1 MTVPSVQVAGGSAYH
16 DVVVTVGRIIS
27 PGSGM
32 PGNVRDVYD
41 PATNQLTIAAI
52 QLGTTV
58 FTNAVVTVASLVS
71 VGGAGP

>member
-1 MTVPSVQVAGGSAYH
+1 
-16 DVVVTVGRIIS
+16 
-27 PGSGM
+27 M